1 MVTCVGDTIVIII
14 QIIHVGDAIIVIV
27 QVNGVVNTVGI
38 RVTGLEQATL
48 GIFSPLMPD
57 IRTVH
62 ARNGT
67 ISSNQGIRN
76 RSFETTDLGPE
87 DADDEDEDG
96 GTEKEEGEA
105 GSHGA
110 QEAAG
115 GCRRL
120 TGGCRW

>member
-1 MVTCVGDTIVIII
+1 
-14 QIIHVGDAIIVIV
+14 
-27 QVNGVVNTVGI
+27 
-38 RVTGLEQATL
+38 
-48 GIFSPLMPD
+48 MPD

-62 ARNGT
+62 ARNCT

-105 GSHGA
+105 GSHGD

-120 TGGCRW
+120 QVVTRRLQEAD

>member
-1 MVTCVGDTIVIII
+1 MVTCVRDTIVIII
-14 QIIHVGDAIIVIV
+14 KIIHVGDAIIVIV

-67 ISSNQGIRN
+67 ISSISSNQGIRN

-105 GSHGA
+105 GSHGD

-115 GCRRL
+115 G
-120 TGGCRW
+120 